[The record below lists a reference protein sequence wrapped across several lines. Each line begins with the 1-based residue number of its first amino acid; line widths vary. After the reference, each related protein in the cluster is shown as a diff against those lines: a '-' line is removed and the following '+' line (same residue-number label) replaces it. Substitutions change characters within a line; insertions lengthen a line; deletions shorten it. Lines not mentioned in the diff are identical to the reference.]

1 MAANSGCHL
10 MSSNDNE
17 LQAYLSRQL
26 ALIEDALDQ
35 LLPAVTIRPDRLHES
50 MRYSVLNG
58 GKRIRPV
65 LLLAACE
72 AVGGDILT
80 ALPAACAVEMIHAYS
95 LIHDDLPAMDNDDL
109 RRGRPTN
116 HKVYGEATA
125 ILAGDGLLTE
135 AFILLSRH
143 DVLPEVAAT
152 DRLAMINLL
161 ATHAGTRGM
170 VGGQMVDMEVEG
182 TSIDLPILEYI
193 HTHKTGALIKAAVE
207 IGGLIGGAMPYQ
219 REALR
224 RYAAAAGLAFQIA
237 DDILDV
243 TAVTEKLGKRSGSD
257 QQRGKATYPALLGLA
272 EARERARELN
282 EVAINALQIFGQE
295 AQPLRSIARY
305 IIERSY

>member
-1 MAANSGCHL
+1 M
-10 MSSNDNE
+10 DNNGSE
-17 LQAYLSRQL
+17 LQIYLGHQL
-26 ALIEDALDQ
+26 ALVEEALDRFM
-35 LLPAVTIRPDRLHES
+35 PSSTIRPDRLHES
-50 MRYSVLNG
+50 MRYSVLGG

-65 LLLAACE
+65 LMLAACE
-72 AVGGDILT
+72 AVGGDVRH

-135 AFILLSRH
+135 AFVLLSRS
-143 DVLPEVAAT
+143 DVLQGVSAD
-152 DRLAMINLL
+152 DRLAIINLL

-207 IGGLIGGAMPYQ
+207 IGGIIGGAAPEQ
-219 REALR
+219 RDALQ

-243 TAVTEKLGKRSGSD
+243 TAVTAELGKRTGSD

-272 EARERARELN
+272 ESRERARELN
-282 EVAINALQIFGQE
+282 EVAITALQIFGQE
-295 AQPLRSIARY
+295 AQPLRAIARY

>member
-1 MAANSGCHL
+1 M
-10 MSSNDNE
+10 DNNGSE
-17 LQAYLSRQL
+17 LQAYLGRQL
-26 ALIEDALDQ
+26 ALIEEGLQ
-35 LLPAVTIRPDRLHES
+35 RFMPAATVRPDRLHEA
-50 MRYSVLNG
+50 MRYSVLGG

-72 AVGGDILT
+72 TVGGDARN

-135 AFILLSRH
+135 AFVLLSRS
-143 DVLPEVAAT
+143 DVLRGISAA
-152 DRLAMINLL
+152 DRLTMINLL

-182 TSIDLPILEYI
+182 KPIDLPILEYI

-207 IGGLIGGAMPYQ
+207 MGGIIGGASPQQ
-219 REALR
+219 REALQ
-224 RYAAAAGLAFQIA
+224 RYAAAAGLAFQVA
-237 DDILDV
+237 DDVLDV
-243 TAVTEKLGKRSGSD
+243 TASTSELGKRTGSD

-282 EVAINALQIFGQE
+282 EMALGALQIFGQE
-295 AQPLRSIARY
+295 AGPLRAIARY

>member
-1 MAANSGCHL
+1 MDTNGG
-10 MSSNDNE
+10 E
-17 LQAYLSRQL
+17 LQAYLGRQL
-26 ALIEDALDQ
+26 ALIEEALHRFM
-35 LLPAVTIRPDRLHES
+35 PAAAIRPDRLHEA
-50 MRYSVLNG
+50 MRYSVLGG

-72 AVGGDILT
+72 AVGGDPRK

-135 AFILLSRH
+135 AFVLLSRN
-143 DVLPEVAAT
+143 DVLTDVTTA
-152 DRLAMINLL
+152 DRLAIINLL

-182 TSIDLPILEYI
+182 STIDLPILEYI
-193 HTHKTGALIKAAVE
+193 HTHKTGALIKAAVG
-207 IGGLIGGAMPYQ
+207 IGAIVGGALAQQ
-219 REALR
+219 REALQ

-243 TAVTEKLGKRSGSD
+243 TAMTDELGKRSGSD
-257 QQRGKATYPALLGLA
+257 QQRGKATYPGFFGLA
-272 EARERARELN
+272 EAQQRARELN
-282 EVAINALQIFGQE
+282 DIAIDSLQLFGEE
-295 AQPLRSIARY
+295 AQPLRAIARY

>member
-1 MAANSGCHL
+1 M
-10 MSSNDNE
+10 DNNGRE
-17 LQAYLSRQL
+17 LQTYLGRQL
-26 ALIEDALDQ
+26 ALIEEALDHFM
-35 LLPAVTIRPDRLHES
+35 PAATIRPDRLHES
-50 MRYSVLNG
+50 MRYSVLGG

-65 LLLAACE
+65 MMLAACE
-72 AVGGDILT
+72 AVGGAARH

-135 AFILLSRH
+135 AFVLLSRS
-143 DVLPEVAAT
+143 DVLQTVSEA
-152 DRLAMINLL
+152 DRLTIINLL

-170 VGGQMVDMEVEG
+170 VGGQMIDMEVEG
-182 TSIDLPILEYI
+182 NPIDLPILEYI
-193 HTHKTGALIKAAVE
+193 HTHKTGALIKAAID
-207 IGGLIGGAMPYQ
+207 IGGIIGGALPEQ
-219 REALR
+219 RDALQ
-224 RYAAAAGLAFQIA
+224 RYAAAVGLAFQIA

-243 TAVTEKLGKRSGSD
+243 TAQTEALGKRSGSD
-257 QQRGKATYPALLGLA
+257 QQRGKATYPALLGLTQ
-272 EARERARELN
+272 ARERARELN

-295 AQPLRSIARY
+295 AQPLRAIACY